1 MFFQSFCVCSRT
13 EPPSSEGAMDGS
25 KAFKLQTNEGI
36 LWAYLFPSTTLSEGA
51 VCGRASMVQFYPM
64 AVVTAGRR

>member
-1 MFFQSFCVCSRT
+1 
-13 EPPSSEGAMDGS
+13 MDGS
-25 KAFKLQTNEGI
+25 KAFKLQTNEGM
-36 LWAYLFPSTTLSEGA
+36 LYSYLFPSTTRSEGA